1 MSREFLSE
9 DVYSGLSAETI
20 KALREFALEKGV
32 NIIGDDPEAD
42 GSNKDLLQSVHQHFQ
57 LQDREEI
64 FHVSYQ
70 SNDGKRSVSF
80 DVKGIKR
87 ELGWRAAEH
96 LCTYLIN
103 EPQVLQNKS
112 ICELGAGLGLVSIFV
127 EKLLTSYN
135 IPYQSL
141 ISTDGDEDTIS
152 LLIENKLVCDC
163 SFDTSYLL
171 WGEHQD
177 FGAKGGG
184 FDVVLGADIIYE
196 KESLQA
202 LFETVKDILKPDG
215 VFYLSYARRN
225 VWMEGP
231 GGVWE
236 TAAGVGLQG
245 QVVFEGGVGEVEGG
259 GGAEPIYAFTFQK

>member
-87 ELGWRAAEH
+87 ELGQTLSSTGLTIWRAAEH

-127 EKLLTSYN
+127 EKPDLHGRRRGHHL
-135 IPYQSL
+135 PAHREQAGVRL
-141 ISTDGDEDTIS
+141 Q
-152 LLIENKLVCDC
+152 LRHLV
-163 SFDTSYLL
+163 LAVGGAPGL
-171 WGEHQD
+171 RE
-177 FGAKGGG
+177 GAKGGG

-202 LFETVKDILKPDG
+202 LFET
-215 VFYLSYARRN
+215 
-225 VWMEGP
+225 
-231 GGVWE
+231 
-236 TAAGVGLQG
+236 
-245 QVVFEGGVGEVEGG
+245 
-259 GGAEPIYAFTFQK
+259 